1 MKEDNTP
8 SYYSI
13 LPAIVRY
20 HKELTP
26 LAKLIFSELT
36 ALANKTGKAYP
47 NNKTLANWYGVSKK
61 TISTSISLLEEKKLI
76 IVEIEKNKKG
86 TFRSIIPLVDPIS
99 LGRGGKKCNTP
110 ITKTSNPMEENVKP
124 KEYTYN
130 NTTSNNKYI
139 EELKQILLL
148 FQELTGVGF
157 KIPSPSKVKNYGAYK
172 LASAIFNKGYS
183 LEDILSVIKF
193 KYQNWKD
200 QKKMLQ
206 YINYNTILR
215 SSNFEKYY
223 QELQITN
230 NLKTNTNESR
240 NNNSKTLQNK
250 LESILQKCSEEGY
263 L

>member
-110 ITKTSNPMEENVKP
+110 ITETSSPIEENVKP

-172 LASAIFNKGYS
+172 LVKAIFNKGYS
-183 LEDILSVIKF
+183 LEDILSVINF
-193 KYQNWKD
+193 KYQNWKN

-230 NLKTNTNESR
+230 NLKTKTDESR
-240 NNNSKTLQNK
+240 NNNTKTLQNK
-250 LESILQKCSEEGY
+250 LESILSNCRKEGY